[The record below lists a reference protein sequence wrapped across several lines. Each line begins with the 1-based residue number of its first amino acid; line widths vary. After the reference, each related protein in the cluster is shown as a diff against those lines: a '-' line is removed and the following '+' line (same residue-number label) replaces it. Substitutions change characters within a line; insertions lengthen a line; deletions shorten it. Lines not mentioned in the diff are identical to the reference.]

1 VLKIAGC
8 DEVAAHL
15 GQACYRT
22 CLVVLVEF
30 PYLSGYPES
39 VHDQVRPLVRSGEL
53 AQRLRAKYPKTT
65 PIINDHLLRDYV
77 LEFKNQFLKRSS
89 PLSKICFDDKISS
102 LRGALGLHTYISR
115 VQGSRT
121 QAKNELRVASLMKE
135 LPEEFL
141 RMVVVH
147 ELAHLREK
155 DHNKAFY
162 QLCCHME
169 PNYHSLE
176 FDLRL
181 YLTAQDAATEVL
193 QSRPVR

>member
-1 VLKIAGC
+1 MAP
-8 DEVAAHL
+8 
-15 GQACYRT
+15 T
-22 CLVVLVEF
+22 EF
-30 PYLSGYPES
+30 PYLSCYPES
-39 VHDQVRPLVRSGEL
+39 LRDQVRPLLHSGEL
-53 AQRLRAKYPKTT
+53 AARLGAKYPKPT
-65 PIINDHLLRDYV
+65 PITSDRLLHDYV
-77 LEFKNQFLKRSS
+77 LDFKNDFLKRSP

-102 LRGALGLHTYISR
+102 LQGALGLHTYISR

-121 QAKNELRVASLMKE
+121 KAKNELRVASLMKK

-169 PNYHSLE
+169 PSYHQLE
-176 FDLRL
+176 LDLRL
-181 YLTAQDAATEVL
+181 FLTAEEAMKHRVPL
-193 QSRPVR
+193 

>member
-1 VLKIAGC
+1 
-8 DEVAAHL
+8 VA
-15 GQACYRT
+15 QT
-22 CLVVLVEF
+22 EF
-30 PYLSGYPES
+30 PYLSGYPETLR
-39 VHDQVRPLVRSGEL
+39 DQVRPLLRSGEL
-53 AQRLRAKYPKTT
+53 GRRLAAKYPT
-65 PIINDHLLRDYV
+65 PTSIINDGLLRDYV
-77 LEFKNQFLKRSS
+77 LEFKNQFLRRSS

-121 QAKNELRVASLMKE
+121 QAKNELRVASLMKK

-155 DHNKAFY
+155 EHNKAFY

-169 PNYHSLE
+169 PDYHSLE
-176 FDLRL
+176 LDLRL
-181 YLTAQDAATEVL
+181 HLTVEDARKGLPSPGTLAEGD
-193 QSRPVR
+193 